1 MYFEIAKH
9 NAAINA
15 PARCGSTSMA
25 GYFHIENEEQ
35 RSTLPLEHTFKFP
48 NPEYKYNILVVR
60 NPYDR
65 LQSAIN
71 YVHTHLIQETKLV
84 DYHDH
89 EAIKLWVHG
98 HSHRHL
104 HKHLLTSN
112 PRFYYIDF
120 YNLSKYIPMHHDT
133 RSFNVS
139 GVKWK
144 NEFTKWRSKEQMEV
158 EYQGYLNI
166 KKNWREM
173 PPNVWKLITNKVSK
187 SEVKLLK

>member
-1 MYFEIAKH
+1 MFLEIPEKSF
-9 NAAINA
+9 IIQA

-25 GYFHIENEEQ
+25 GFFHYESAQ
-35 RSTLPLEHTFKFP
+35 DRHTLPLEHSIIFP
-48 NPEYKYNILVVR
+48 KPEINYNVLVLR

-71 YVHTHLIQETKLV
+71 YVHTHLIKETKLV
-84 DYHDH
+84 NPNDH

-104 HKHLLTSN
+104 HKHFLTSN

-120 YNLSKYIPMHHDT
+120 YNLSKYIPMHQDT
-133 RSFNVS
+133 RVFNIS
-139 GVKWK
+139 NMKWK
-144 NEFTKWRSKEQMEV
+144 NEFTKWRSKDLMEQ
-158 EYQGYLNI
+158 EYKGYLAI

-173 PPNVWKLITNKVSK
+173 PVNIWKLLTNRIGK
-187 SEVKLLK
+187 SQVKILK